1 MYAKVTGDWT
11 RAVNALARAPG
22 YKIVGGEDDEDGAL
36 VRESVT
42 SVRVLLSGPYGGLK
56 LDMASYGSV
65 LLIAGGSGVTF
76 MLGCI
81 EECLT
86 RKRELRT
93 SGRPGRGPRKV
104 ECVWV
109 VRDMCESVWRILSND
124 AEPCGSDDREHG
136 SDIGLP
142 RRPSI
147 DKRLPTNLPPLP
159 DKPTA
164 PSALGPTCIPPSD
177 NHTRPLPPSHLATR
191 TRGFAPAHLSR
202 TRGRPHQDMLYP
214 RRIGGCR
221 VWTRGDRHG
230 ESERRRGAWRW

>member
-1 MYAKVTGDWT
+1 MCSPSRSLLLRAFRYRFKDALLVPLDETMTMVRLLPFFPTTRTHESRAQIHIPDCDAGWLPTQHVHLRILVGARVFESHAFTITNAPESAHTGGAVVGAPAMRGITLYAKVTGDWT

-22 YKIVGGEDDEDGAL
+22 YKLVGGEDDEEGTL

-93 SGRPGRGPRKV
+93 SGRAGEGPRKV

-109 VRDMCESVWRILSND
+109 VRDMCESVWRV
-124 AEPCGSDDREHG
+124 
-136 SDIGLP
+136 
-142 RRPSI
+142 
-147 DKRLPTNLPPLP
+147 
-159 DKPTA
+159 
-164 PSALGPTCIPPSD
+164 
-177 NHTRPLPPSHLATR
+177 
-191 TRGFAPAHLSR
+191 FA
-202 TRGRPHQDMLYP
+202 
-214 RRIGGCR
+214 
-221 VWTRGDRHG
+221 
-230 ESERRRGAWRW
+230 